1 MSPASQWRLG
11 VSGAISYDH
20 FARRGIDRRSAVNV
34 AAIISRG
41 GEKRGERGVVS
52 ECVTCLKKA
61 PLK

>member
-41 GEKRGERGVVS
+41 GGGKEASVVS
-52 ECVTCLKKA
+52 CLNVWPA
-61 PLK
+61 